1 MPGSKVIPINTHE
14 QVRTKLIAAIGSI
27 LARVGFSRC
36 NEDLVAQEAGL
47 KRINIFRY
55 FGGLPGLVSAFGE
68 SGLFWPTTDE
78 LLQETIDNFPQ
89 LTPEEQMSAFFKSLL
104 VCLRHRPQTLDIL
117 AWEALERNE
126 LSRRLEDVRVRT
138 ALEYFENLHGEIP
151 EDIDLSA
158 IVALLAGAVFFLS
171 VQSRNMRTFGGID
184 LQSEAG
190 WKRIEQAIELLMRG
204 SFSKDDQSRNEKF

>member
-1 MPGSKVIPINTHE
+1 MTGRKVIPINTHE
-14 QVRTKLIAAIGSI
+14 QVRAKLIAAAGSL
-27 LARVGFSRC
+27 LARAGFSRC
-36 NEDLVAQEAGL
+36 NEDQVAHEAGL

-68 SGLFWPTTDE
+68 SGQFWPTTHE
-78 LLQETIDNFPQ
+78 LLQETTENFPK

-104 VCLRHRPQTLDIL
+104 VCLRRRPQTLDIL

-204 SFSKDDQSRNEKF
+204 SLSKEGTTMDD

>member
-1 MPGSKVIPINTHE
+1 MPSSKVIPINTNE
-14 QVRTKLIAAIGSI
+14 QMKAKLITSVGQT
-27 LARVGFSRC
+27 LAQDGFSTC
-36 NEDLVAQEAGL
+36 NEDLVAQGAGV
-47 KRINIFRY
+47 KRINIFRF
-55 FGGLPGLVSAFGE
+55 FGGLPGLVSAFGD
-68 SGLFWPTTDE
+68 SGQFWPTTEE
-78 LLQETIDNFPQ
+78 LLQETEASFPDI
-89 LTPEEQMSAFFKSLL
+89 TPEEQMSAFFKSLL
-104 VCLRHRPQTLDIL
+104 LCLRRRPQTLDIL
-117 AWEALERNE
+117 AWETLERNE

-184 LQSEAG
+184 LQSDAG

-204 SFSKDDQSRNEKF
+204 SLSTGPGHTK

>member
-1 MPGSKVIPINTHE
+1 MPGNKVIPIDTHE
-14 QVRTKLIAAIGSI
+14 QVKNRLIQAVGLI
-27 LARVGFSRC
+27 LAREGFSRC

-47 KRINIFRY
+47 KRINIFRF
-55 FGGLPGLVSAFGE
+55 FGGLPGLVSAFAE
-68 SGLFWPTTDE
+68 SGHFWPTTQE
-78 LLQETIDNFPQ
+78 LLQETAGDFPH
-89 LTPEEQMSAFFKSLL
+89 LSPEEQMSAFFKSLL
-104 VCLRHRPQTLDIL
+104 ICLRRRPQTLDIL

-171 VQSRNMRTFGGID
+171 VQSRNMRSFGGID
-184 LQSEAG
+184 LQSDAG

-204 SFSKDDQSRNEKF
+204 SLSGSFSA